1 MITRIIVEDSLAEFN
16 DYATG
21 ATKRVTD
28 ERIKSTHTRLFK
40 CILMLASS
48 VEIEA
53 DFINNL
59 KIGTSNFSW
68 RRGGYDYSLN
78 DEFREFDN
86 YVTIN
91 YEDLYKNKVAYD
103 VTYLDN
109 DTFQVRLFHNPS
121 VTFEDIPLA
130 N

>member
-1 MITRIIVEDSLAEFN
+1 MLKDEGYGFSGIVYGYFEKDTGKEIISHYHFLDMITRIIVEDSLAEFN

-78 DEFREFDN
+78 DEFREFEEKGKL
-86 YVTIN
+86 II
-91 YEDLYKNKVAYD
+91 KK
-103 VTYLDN
+103 
-109 DTFQVRLFHNPS
+109 
-121 VTFEDIPLA
+121 
-130 N
+130 

>member
-1 MITRIIVEDSLAEFN
+1 MIHESDCEVRVLTR
-16 DYATG
+16 
-21 ATKRVTD
+21 
-28 ERIKSTHTRLFK
+28 
-40 CILMLASS
+40 
-48 VEIEA
+48 
-53 DFINNL
+53 
-59 KIGTSNFSW
+59 
-68 RRGGYDYSLN
+68 
-78 DEFREFDN
+78 DEFRKFDN

-91 YEDLYKNKVAYD
+91 YEDFYKNKVAYD